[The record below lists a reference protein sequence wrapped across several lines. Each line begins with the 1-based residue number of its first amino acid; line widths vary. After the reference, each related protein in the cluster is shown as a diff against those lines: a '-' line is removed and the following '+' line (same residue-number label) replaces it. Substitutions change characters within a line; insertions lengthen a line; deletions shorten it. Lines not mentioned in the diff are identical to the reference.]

1 VEQCHNLQGIDGDKL
16 ANDAILDGEEVIKD
30 TVGGHHQYI
39 PVRILI
45 NFPAQQVVLNKRRI
59 FLANRHQGNYSHIK
73 QLKLGIVV
81 ACAAFISAFVDAFV
95 AAVHRKRHIV
105 TGGYVCHFFTLFK

>member
-45 NFPAQQVVLNKRRI
+45 NFPAQQVVLNKRCI
-59 FLANRHQGNYSHIK
+59 FLANRHQGNYSHIE

-81 ACAAFISAFVDAFV
+81 ACAAFV